1 MKNKFKGNYVYLLLV
16 VVLAL
21 FVFYGAGRDMST
33 TTTKLGLFDVM
44 QKIEKGEIKSI
55 EQVVSSADDGEF
67 TVTDNQGNTSVIYAS
82 QQAFSDYLYS
92 LSPEVRASFT
102 LTTRQP
108 ETSLLRPILEIILII
123 GMFIFIMLFFVQQMQ
138 GGGGGGGRIMSF
150 GKSRAKMTI
159 DDKGSITL
167 KDVAG
172 LDEEKTEVAEIV
184 DFLKNQARYIQVG
197 AKIPK
202 GVLLVGPPGTGK
214 TLLAKAIAGEAG
226 VPFFSIS
233 GSDFVEMFVGVG
245 ASRVRDL
252 FEQAKKNAPCI
263 VFIDE
268 IDAVGR
274 KRGAGLGGGHDEREQ
289 TLNQLLVEMD
299 GFGINEGVIV
309 LAATNRSDVLDP
321 ALLRPGRFDRKIVV
335 NRPDITGRKE
345 ILKVHS
351 KGKPLNEDI
360 DLDVI
365 AKSTPG
371 FTGADL
377 ANLMNE
383 SALLTARHN
392 KRAIDMDEV
401 QKALIKITMGT
412 EKKSHIITD
421 KERKLTAYHEVGH
434 ALLAE
439 LLDEVEPVHIVS
451 IIPVG
456 QAGGFTMTLSKDD
469 SFYTKNALFQQIVM
483 TLGGRSAEE
492 LILDDITT
500 GASGDIKQAT
510 QIAREMVTTYGMSRL
525 GPIKYGDEASEPFLG
540 RDYNHT
546 RNYGEALATEID
558 TVVGEIINEAHE
570 KALQMLRD
578 NMDILHK
585 ASQILMKKEK
595 ISGPEFRAIIRG
607 EEIDEE
613 HVAEFNLFDSVEEVE
628 KENIAKKAHTEEIQ
642 EVVTET
648 QEEPV
653 QEEIQEEV
661 QSETTEE
668 VVEEEVVKPSVEVPR
683 FSLEKTNVI
692 EEKDDKEK

>member
-1 MKNKFKGNYVYLLLV
+1 MKKKFKGTYIYLLLLV
-16 VVLAL
+16 VLMM
-21 FVFYGAGRDMST
+21 FIFYGTSRDISST
-33 TTTKLGLFDVM
+33 TKTMSYGELLTA
-44 QKIEKGEIKSI
+44 IENGQIKSI
-55 EQVVSSADDGEF
+55 EQIVSDGDLGEF
-67 TVTDNQGNTSVIYAS
+67 IIIDKENNKSTIEVPQN
-82 QQAFSDYLYS
+82 AFSTYILN
-92 LSPEVRASFT
+92 LSPEVRSQFT
-102 LTTRQP
+102 FVTRAVQGNMW
-108 ETSLLRPILEIILII
+108 LPILQIVLIV
-123 GMFIFIMLFFVQQMQ
+123 GMFIFIMVFFVQQMQ

-159 DDKGSITL
+159 DDKGKVTF

-172 LDEEKTEVAEIV
+172 LDEEKEEVAEIV
-184 DFLKNQARYIQVG
+184 DFLKNQNRYVQVG

-202 GVLLVGPPGTGK
+202 GILLVGPPGTGK

-299 GFGINEGVIV
+299 GFGANEGVIV
-309 LAATNRSDVLDP
+309 MAATNRADVLDP
-321 ALLRPGRFDRKIVV
+321 ALLRPGRFDRQVTV
-335 NRPDITGRKE
+335 DRPDITGRKA

-351 KGKPLNEDI
+351 KGKPLSEDI
-360 DLDVI
+360 DIDII
-365 AKSTPG
+365 AKTTSG

-392 KRAIDMDEV
+392 KRAIDMEEV

-421 KERKLTAYHEVGH
+421 AERKLTAYHEVGH
-434 ALLAE
+434 ALTSE
-439 LLDEVEPVHIVS
+439 LLDEMEPVHTIS

-456 QAGGFTMTLSKDD
+456 RAGGYTMQLNGEDN
-469 SFYTKNALFQQIVM
+469 FYTKKKMLQHIIVF
-483 TLGGRSAEE
+483 LGGRAAEE
-492 LILDDITT
+492 LVLDDITT
-500 GASGDIKQAT
+500 GASNDIQRAT
-510 QIAREMVTTYGMSRL
+510 QLARDMVTTYGMSRL
-525 GPIKYGDEASEPFLG
+525 GPIKYGDEHSEPFLG

-558 TVVGEIINEAHE
+558 KVVGEIIEECYEQA
-570 KALQMLRD
+570 KKLLQD
-578 NMDILHK
+578 HMDVLHK

-595 ISGPEFRAIIRG
+595 LTGQEFRKIMKG

-613 HVAEFNLFDSVEEVE
+613 NVADFNIFESIDEVE
-628 KENIAKKAHTEEIQ
+628 KEGKVLDTKENETLSTIENAFENSD
-642 EVVTET
+642 EV
-648 QEEPV
+648 
-653 QEEIQEEV
+653 
-661 QSETTEE
+661 
-668 VVEEEVVKPSVEVPR
+668 
-683 FSLEKTNVI
+683 
-692 EEKDDKEK
+692 

>member
-1 MKNKFKGNYVYLLLV
+1 MKKKFKGTYVYLILV
-16 VVLAL
+16 VILAL
-21 FVFYGAGRDMST
+21 FVFYGTSKDLNQTVTKMSA
-33 TTTKLGLFDVM
+33 FDVM
-44 QKIEKGEIKSI
+44 QKIEKKEIAKI
-55 EQVVSSADDGEF
+55 EQIVSSADDGKF
-67 TVTDNQGNTSVIYAS
+67 IVTDTEGNKTTISVA
-82 QQAFSDYLYS
+82 QDAFSQYLYN
-92 LSPEVRASFT
+92 LSPELRNSFEFT
-102 LTTRQP
+102 SSEPQ
-108 ETSLLRPILEIILII
+108 TSLFFPILQIVLII
-123 GMFIFIMLFFVQQMQ
+123 GMFIFIMVFFVQQMQ

-184 DFLKNQARYIQVG
+184 DFLKNQNRYIQVG

-214 TLLAKAIAGEAG
+214 TLLAKAIAGEAA

-274 KRGAGLGGGHDEREQ
+274 KRGAGMGGGHDEREQ

-299 GFGINEGVIV
+299 GFGANEGVIV
-309 LAATNRSDVLDP
+309 MAATNRADVLDP
-321 ALLRPGRFDRKIVV
+321 ALLRPGRFDRQIVV
-335 NRPDITGRKE
+335 NRPDVTGRKA

-360 DLDVI
+360 DIDVI

-392 KRAIDMDEV
+392 KRAIDMEEV
-401 QKALIKITMGT
+401 QQALIKITMGT

-421 KERKLTAYHEVGH
+421 KERRLTAYHEVGH

-456 QAGGFTMTLSKDD
+456 NAGGFTMMLSKDD
-469 SFYTKNALFQQIVM
+469 NFRTKNSIIQEITMA
-483 TLGGRSAEE
+483 LGGRAAEE
-492 LILDDITT
+492 LILEDITT
-500 GASGDIKQAT
+500 GASGDIQGAT
-510 QIAREMVTTYGMSRL
+510 QAARDMVTTYGMSRL
-525 GPIKYGDEASEPFLG
+525 GPIKYGNESSEPFLG
-540 RDYNHT
+540 RDYNHS

-558 TVVGEIINEAHE
+558 KVVGEIIEDAH
-570 KALQMLRD
+570 KTALRLLEE
-578 NMDILHK
+578 NIDILHR
-585 ASQILMKKEK
+585 AAQILMKKEK
-595 ISGPEFRAIIRG
+595 LSGPEFRAIMRG

-613 HVAEFNLFDSVEEVE
+613 KIAEFNLFDSVMENEKKEEAHVTNMALRKEKAFSVKTTEDHQVILE
-628 KENIAKKAHTEEIQ
+628 KEGT
-642 EVVTET
+642 
-648 QEEPV
+648 
-653 QEEIQEEV
+653 
-661 QSETTEE
+661 S
-668 VVEEEVVKPSVEVPR
+668 EEEVSQ
-683 FSLEKTNVI
+683 
-692 EEKDDKEK
+692 DKSSHTENE

>member
-1 MKNKFKGNYVYLLLV
+1 MIVKKKFKGTYVYLILV

-21 FVFYGAGRDMST
+21 YVFYGTGKDLNQSV
-33 TTTKLGLFDVM
+33 TKLSIFEVM
-44 QKIEKGEIKSI
+44 DKIENKQIKSI
-55 EQVVSSADDGEF
+55 EQVVSSADDGRFIVIDNEGNKTTLNVAQDAF
-67 TVTDNQGNTSVIYAS
+67 TQ
-82 QQAFSDYLYS
+82 YL
-92 LSPEVRASFT
+92 LGLPQDVRASFT
-102 LTTRQP
+102 YTGSQ
-108 ETSLLRPILEIILII
+108 EQTSMFFPILQIILII
-123 GMFIFIMLFFVQQMQ
+123 GMFIFIMIFFVQQMQ

-159 DDKGSITL
+159 DDKGAITL

-184 DFLKNQARYIQVG
+184 DFLKNQNRYVQVG

-335 NRPDITGRKE
+335 NRPDITGRKA

-360 DLDVI
+360 DIDVI

-383 SALLTARHN
+383 AALLTARHN
-392 KRAIDMDEV
+392 KRAIDMNEV

-412 EKKSHIITD
+412 EKKSHVITD

-439 LLDEVEPVHIVS
+439 LLDKVEPVHIVS

-469 SFYTKNALFQQIVM
+469 SFRTKGELLQNIIM
-483 TLGGRSAEE
+483 TLGGRAAEQ
-492 LILDDITT
+492 LVLDDITT

-525 GPIKYGDEASEPFLG
+525 GPIKYGDEESEPFLG
-540 RDYNHT
+540 RDYNHS

-558 TVVGEIINEAHE
+558 KVVAEIIEDAYQ
-570 KALQMLRD
+570 KALQMLQE
-578 NMDILHK
+578 NMDLLHR
-585 ASQILMKKEK
+585 ASQMLMKKEK
-595 ISGPEFRAIIRG
+595 LSGPEFRAILRG

-613 HVAEFNLFDSVEEVE
+613 KVADFNLFDSVLEGEKKEERE
-628 KENIAKKAHTEEIQ
+628 AKKHTFIQ
-642 EVVTET
+642 LEKS
-648 QEEPV
+648 QEE
-653 QEEIQEEV
+653 
-661 QSETTEE
+661 TE
-668 VVEEEVVKPSVEVPR
+668 SVEDRNEDRP
-683 FSLEKTNVI
+683 I
-692 EEKDDKEK
+692 E

>member
-1 MKNKFKGNYVYLLLV
+1 MKKKFKGTYVYLILV
-16 VVLAL
+16 VILAL
-21 FVFYGAGRDMST
+21 FVFYGTGKDLNQTVTKMSA
-33 TTTKLGLFDVM
+33 FDVM
-44 QKIEKGEIKSI
+44 QKIENKEIAKI
-55 EQVVSSADDGEF
+55 EQVVSSADDGRF
-67 TVTDNQGNTSVIYAS
+67 IVTDTDGNKTTISVA
-82 QQAFSDYLYS
+82 QDAFSEYLYN
-92 LSPEVRASFT
+92 LSPELRNSFEFT
-102 LTTRQP
+102 SSEPQ
-108 ETSLLRPILEIILII
+108 TSLFFPILQIVLII
-123 GMFIFIMLFFVQQMQ
+123 GMFIFIMVFFVQQMQ

-184 DFLKNQARYIQVG
+184 DFLKNQNRYIQVG

-274 KRGAGLGGGHDEREQ
+274 KRGAGMGGGHDEREQ

-299 GFGINEGVIV
+299 GFGANEGVIV
-309 LAATNRSDVLDP
+309 MAATNRADVLDP
-321 ALLRPGRFDRKIVV
+321 ALLRPGRFDRQIVV
-335 NRPDITGRKE
+335 NRPDVTGRKA

-360 DLDVI
+360 DIDVI

-392 KRAIDMDEV
+392 KRAIDMEEV
-401 QKALIKITMGT
+401 QQALIKITMGT

-421 KERKLTAYHEVGH
+421 KERRLTAYHEVGH

-456 QAGGFTMTLSKDD
+456 NAGGFTMMLSKDD
-469 SFYTKNALFQQIVM
+469 NFRTKNSIIQEITMA
-483 TLGGRSAEE
+483 LGGRAAEE
-492 LILDDITT
+492 LILEDITT
-500 GASGDIKQAT
+500 GASGDIQGAT
-510 QIAREMVTTYGMSRL
+510 QAARDMVTTYGMSRL
-525 GPIKYGDEASEPFLG
+525 GPIKYGNESSEPFLG
-540 RDYNHT
+540 RDYNHS

-558 TVVGEIINEAHE
+558 KVVGEIIEDAH
-570 KALQMLRD
+570 KNALRLLEE
-578 NMDILHK
+578 NIDILHR
-585 ASQILMKKEK
+585 AAQILMKKEK
-595 ISGPEFRAIIRG
+595 LSGPEFRAIMRG

-613 HVAEFNLFDSVEEVE
+613 KVANFNLFDSVMETEKKEEAHEKANAFTVKTTEDHKVILE
-628 KENIAKKAHTEEIQ
+628 KESTKEEN
-642 EVVTET
+642 
-648 QEEPV
+648 
-653 QEEIQEEV
+653 
-661 QSETTEE
+661 
-668 VVEEEVVKPSVEVPR
+668 
-683 FSLEKTNVI
+683 F
-692 EEKDDKEK
+692 

>member
-1 MKNKFKGNYVYLLLV
+1 MKKKFKGTYVYLLLV
-16 VVLAL
+16 VVLAV
-21 FVFYGAGRDMST
+21 FVFYGTGKDISQN
-33 TTTKLGLFDVM
+33 TTKLSLFDVM
-44 QKIEKGEIKSI
+44 TKIENQQIASI
-55 EQVVSSADDGEF
+55 EQIVSSADDGKF
-67 TVTDNQGNTSVIYAS
+67 IVTDKEGNKTTISAS
-82 QQAFSDYLYS
+82 QDAFSEYLYN
-92 LSPEVRASFT
+92 LSPELRNSFT
-102 LTTRQP
+102 FKSTEPQ
-108 ETSLLRPILEIILII
+108 TSLFFPILQIILII
-123 GMFIFIMLFFVQQMQ
+123 GMFIFIMIFFVQQMQ

-159 DDKGSITL
+159 DDKGAITL

-184 DFLKNQARYIQVG
+184 DFLKNQNRYVQVG

-335 NRPDITGRKE
+335 NRPDITGRKA

-360 DLDVI
+360 DIDVI

-383 SALLTARHN
+383 AALLTARHN
-392 KRAIDMDEV
+392 KRAIDMNEV

-412 EKKSHIITD
+412 EKKSHVITD

-439 LLDEVEPVHIVS
+439 LLDKVEPVHIVS

-469 SFYTKNALFQQIVM
+469 NYRTKGELIQNIIM
-483 TLGGRSAEE
+483 TLGGRAAEE

-510 QIAREMVTTYGMSRL
+510 QIARGMVTDYGMSRL
-525 GPIKYGDEASEPFLG
+525 GPIKYGDEQSEPFLG
-540 RDYNHT
+540 RDYNHS

-558 TVVGEIINEAHE
+558 RVVAEIIDDAY
-570 KALQMLRD
+570 KQAIQMLQD
-578 NMDILHK
+578 NIDLLHK

-595 ISGPEFRAIIRG
+595 LSGPEFRAIIRG

-613 HVAEFNLFDSVEEVE
+613 NVAEFNLFDSVLETEKKEEAKANTVNLE
-628 KENIAKKAHTEEIQ
+628 KETDDYHSI
-642 EVVTET
+642 
-648 QEEPV
+648 
-653 QEEIQEEV
+653 
-661 QSETTEE
+661 
-668 VVEEEVVKPSVEVPR
+668 
-683 FSLEKTNVI
+683 SLEK
-692 EEKDDKEK
+692 EETQMESDAQTEK

>member
-1 MKNKFKGNYVYLLLV
+1 MKKKFKGTYVYLLLLA
-16 VVLAL
+16 VLIL
-21 FVFYGAGRDMST
+21 FVFYGTSRDISST
-33 TTTKLGLFDVM
+33 TNQMNFGEFLTA
-44 QKIEKGEIKSI
+44 IENGEVKSI
-55 EQVVSSADDGEF
+55 EQVVSDGDLGEF
-67 TVTDNQGNTSVIYAS
+67 IVIDKDNNKSTLEVAQN
-82 QQAFSDYLYS
+82 AFSTYIYN
-92 LSPEVRASFT
+92 LSPEVRSQFT
-102 LTTRQP
+102 LVTRAVQANMW
-108 ETSLLRPILEIILII
+108 LPILQIILII
-123 GMFIFIMLFFVQQMQ
+123 GMFIFVMVFFVQQMQ

-159 DDKGSITL
+159 DDKGTVTF

-172 LDEEKTEVAEIV
+172 LDEEKEEVAEIV
-184 DFLKNQARYIQVG
+184 DFLKNQSRYVQVG

-214 TLLAKAIAGEAG
+214 TLLAKAIAGEAA

-252 FEQAKKNAPCI
+252 FEQAKKNSPCI

-299 GFGINEGVIV
+299 GFGANEGVIV
-309 LAATNRSDVLDP
+309 LAATNRADVLDP
-321 ALLRPGRFDRKIVV
+321 ALLRPGRFDRQVTV
-335 NRPDITGRKE
+335 DRPDITGRKA

-351 KGKPLNEDI
+351 KGKPLSEDI
-360 DLDVI
+360 DIDTI
-365 AKSTPG
+365 AKTTSG

-392 KRAIDMDEV
+392 KRAIDMEEV

-421 KERKLTAYHEVGH
+421 AERKLTAYHEVGH
-434 ALLAE
+434 ALTSE
-439 LLDEVEPVHIVS
+439 LLDEMEPVHNIS

-456 QAGGFTMTLSKDD
+456 RAGGYTMQLHGEDN
-469 SFYTKNALFQQIVM
+469 FYTKKKMLQHIIVF
-483 TLGGRSAEE
+483 LGGRAAEE
-492 LILDDITT
+492 LVLDDITT
-500 GASGDIKQAT
+500 GASNDIQRAT
-510 QIAREMVTTYGMSRL
+510 QLARDMVTTYGMSRL
-525 GPIKYGDEASEPFLG
+525 GPIKYGDEHSEPFLG

-558 TVVGEIINEAHE
+558 KVVTEIIEDCYDQA
-570 KALQMLRD
+570 KKLLQD
-578 NMDILHK
+578 NIDILHK
-585 ASQILMKKEK
+585 ASKILMKKEK
-595 ISGPEFRAIIRG
+595 LTGQEFRKIIKG

-613 HVAEFNLFDSVEEVE
+613 HVAQFNIFDSVNEVE
-628 KENIAKKAHTEEIQ
+628 KEGKVTAHEAEE
-642 EVVTET
+642 
-648 QEEPV
+648 
-653 QEEIQEEV
+653 
-661 QSETTEE
+661 
-668 VVEEEVVKPSVEVPR
+668 KPSTLAHNTVESNEDEV
-683 FSLEKTNVI
+683 
-692 EEKDDKEK
+692 

>member
-1 MKNKFKGNYVYLLLV
+1 MKKKFKGTYVYLILV
-16 VVLAL
+16 VILAL
-21 FVFYGAGRDMST
+21 FVFYGTGKDLNQTVTKMSA
-33 TTTKLGLFDVM
+33 FDVM
-44 QKIEKGEIKSI
+44 QKIENKEIAKI
-55 EQVVSSADDGEF
+55 EQIVSSADDGKF
-67 TVTDNQGNTSVIYAS
+67 IVTDKEGNKTTISVA
-82 QQAFSDYLYS
+82 QEAFSEYLYN
-92 LSPEVRASFT
+92 LSPELRNSFEFT
-102 LTTRQP
+102 STEPQ
-108 ETSLLRPILEIILII
+108 TSLFFPILQIILII
-123 GMFIFIMLFFVQQMQ
+123 GMFIFIMVFFVQQMQ

-159 DDKGSITL
+159 DDKGSVTL

-184 DFLKNQARYIQVG
+184 DFLKNQNRYIQVG

-214 TLLAKAIAGEAG
+214 TLLAKAVAGEAG

-299 GFGINEGVIV
+299 GFGANEGVIV
-309 LAATNRSDVLDP
+309 MAATNRADVLDP
-321 ALLRPGRFDRKIVV
+321 ALLRPGRFDRQIVV
-335 NRPDITGRKE
+335 NRPDITGRKA

-360 DLDVI
+360 DIDVI

-392 KRAIDMDEV
+392 KRAIDMEEV
-401 QKALIKITMGT
+401 QQALIKITMGT

-421 KERKLTAYHEVGH
+421 KERRLTAYHEVGH

-456 QAGGFTMTLSKDD
+456 NAGGFTMMLSKDD
-469 SFYTKNALFQQIVM
+469 NFRTKNSIIQEITMA
-483 TLGGRSAEE
+483 LGGRAAEE
-492 LILDDITT
+492 LILEDITT
-500 GASGDIKQAT
+500 GASGDIQGAT
-510 QIAREMVTTYGMSRL
+510 QAARDMVTTYGMSRL
-525 GPIKYGDEASEPFLG
+525 GPIKYGNESSEPFLG
-540 RDYNHT
+540 RDYNHS
-546 RNYGEALATEID
+546 RNYSEALATEID
-558 TVVGEIINEAHE
+558 KVVGEIIDDAH
-570 KALQMLRD
+570 KTALRLLEE
-578 NMDILHK
+578 NIDILHR
-585 ASQILMKKEK
+585 AAQILMKKEK
-595 ISGPEFRAIIRG
+595 LSGPEFRAIMRG
-607 EEIDEE
+607 EQIDEE
-613 HVAEFNLFDSVEEVE
+613 TVADFNLFDSVMETEKKDKAHEKSITLE
-628 KENIAKKAHTEEIQ
+628 KENDATIKMTEDQVSHDEI
-642 EVVTET
+642 
-648 QEEPV
+648 
-653 QEEIQEEV
+653 
-661 QSETTEE
+661 
-668 VVEEEVVKPSVEVPR
+668 
-683 FSLEKTNVI
+683 
-692 EEKDDKEK
+692 

>member
-1 MKNKFKGNYVYLLLV
+1 MKKKFKGTYVYLILV

-21 FVFYGAGRDMST
+21 YVFYGTGKDLNQSV
-33 TTTKLGLFDVM
+33 TKLSIFEVM
-44 QKIEKGEIKSI
+44 DKIENKQIKSI
-55 EQVVSSADDGEF
+55 EQVVSSADDGRFIVIDNEGNKTTLNVAQDAF
-67 TVTDNQGNTSVIYAS
+67 TQ
-82 QQAFSDYLYS
+82 YL
-92 LSPEVRASFT
+92 LGLPQDVRASFT
-102 LTTRQP
+102 YTGSQ
-108 ETSLLRPILEIILII
+108 EQTSMFFPILQIILII
-123 GMFIFIMLFFVQQMQ
+123 GMFIFIMIFFVQQMQ

-159 DDKGSITL
+159 DDKGAITL

-184 DFLKNQARYIQVG
+184 DFLKNQNRYVQVG

-335 NRPDITGRKE
+335 NRPDITGRKA

-360 DLDVI
+360 DIDVI

-383 SALLTARHN
+383 AALLTARHN
-392 KRAIDMDEV
+392 KRAIDMNEV

-412 EKKSHIITD
+412 EKKSHVITD

-439 LLDEVEPVHIVS
+439 LLDKVEPVHIVS

-469 SFYTKNALFQQIVM
+469 SFRTKGELLQNIIM
-483 TLGGRSAEE
+483 TLGGRAAEQ
-492 LILDDITT
+492 LVLDDITT

-525 GPIKYGDEASEPFLG
+525 GPIKYGDEESEPFLG
-540 RDYNHT
+540 RDYNHS

-558 TVVGEIINEAHE
+558 KVVAEIIEDAYQ
-570 KALQMLRD
+570 KALQMLQE
-578 NMDILHK
+578 NMDLLHR
-585 ASQILMKKEK
+585 ASQMLMKKEK
-595 ISGPEFRAIIRG
+595 LSGPEFRAILRG

-613 HVAEFNLFDSVEEVE
+613 KVADFNLFDSVLEGEKKEERE
-628 KENIAKKAHTEEIQ
+628 AKKHTFIQ
-642 EVVTET
+642 LEKS
-648 QEEPV
+648 QEE
-653 QEEIQEEV
+653 
-661 QSETTEE
+661 TE
-668 VVEEEVVKPSVEVPR
+668 SVEDRNEDRP
-683 FSLEKTNVI
+683 I
-692 EEKDDKEK
+692 E

>member
-1 MKNKFKGNYVYLLLV
+1 MKKKFKGTYVYLLLV

-21 FVFYGAGRDMST
+21 FVFYGTGRYFSQSTPKMSF
-33 TTTKLGLFDVM
+33 FDVM
-44 QKIEKGEIKSI
+44 QKIENIEITKI
-55 EQVVSSADDGEF
+55 EQVVSGSDSSEL
-67 TVTDNQGNTSVIYAS
+67 TVTDKDGNRTTISVA
-82 QQAFSDYLYS
+82 QNAFSQYLYN
-92 LSPEVRASFT
+92 LSPELRNSFEYT
-102 LTTRQP
+102 SREPQ
-108 ETSLLRPILEIILII
+108 TSLFLPILQIILII

-138 GGGGGGGRIMSF
+138 GGGGGGSRIMSF

-159 DDKGSITL
+159 DDKGAITL

-184 DFLKNQARYIQVG
+184 DFLKNQNRYIQVG

-335 NRPDITGRKE
+335 NRPDITGRKA

-360 DLDVI
+360 DIDVI

-401 QKALIKITMGT
+401 QQALIKITMGT

-421 KERKLTAYHEVGH
+421 KERRLTAYHEVGH

-456 QAGGFTMTLSKDD
+456 NAGGFTMMLSKDD
-469 SFYTKNALFQQIVM
+469 SFRTKNSIIQQITM
-483 TLGGRSAEE
+483 TLGGRVAEE

-500 GASGDIKQAT
+500 GASGDIQSAT
-510 QIAREMVTTYGMSRL
+510 QAARDMVTTYGMSRL
-525 GPIKYGDEASEPFLG
+525 GPIKYGNEDSEPFLG

-558 TVVGEIINEAHE
+558 KVVGEIIEDAHKRATQLLKE
-570 KALQMLRD
+570 
-578 NMDILHK
+578 NIDILHR
-585 ASQILMKKEK
+585 AAQILMKKEK
-595 ISGPEFRAIIRG
+595 LSGPEFRAIIRG

-613 HVAEFNLFDSVEEVE
+613 KASEFNLFESVMETE
-628 KENIAKKAHTEEIQ
+628 KKEASHNILSKE
-642 EVVTET
+642 ET
-648 QEEPV
+648 QEV
-653 QEEIQEEV
+653 
-661 QSETTEE
+661 
-668 VVEEEVVKPSVEVPR
+668 
-683 FSLEKTNVI
+683 
-692 EEKDDKEK
+692 

>member
-1 MKNKFKGNYVYLLLV
+1 MKKRFKGAHIYLILV
-16 VVLAL
+16 VVFAL
-21 FVFYGAGRDMST
+21 FVFYGTGKDLTTSVPKMS
-33 TTTKLGLFDVM
+33 LFDVM
-44 QKIEKGEIKSI
+44 NKIENKEILTI
-55 EQVVSSADDGEF
+55 EQVVSSADDGKF
-67 TVTDNQGNTSVIYAS
+67 IVTDKDGNKTTISVS
-82 QQAFSDYLYS
+82 QQAFSNYIYN
-92 LSPEVRASFT
+92 LSPE
-102 LTTRQP
+102 LRQSIAFISTEP
-108 ETSLLRPILEIILII
+108 QTSLFFPILQVVLII
-123 GMFIFIMLFFVQQMQ
+123 GMFIFIMVFFVQQMQ
-138 GGGGGGGRIMSF
+138 GGGGGNGRIMSF

-159 DDKGSITL
+159 DDKGAITL

-172 LDEEKTEVAEIV
+172 LDEEKTEVAEVV
-184 DFLKNQARYIQVG
+184 DFLKNQNRYIQVG

-202 GVLLVGPPGTGK
+202 GILLVGPPGTGK

-335 NRPDITGRKE
+335 NRPDITGRKA

-360 DLDVI
+360 DIDVI

-383 SALLTARHN
+383 AALLTARHN
-392 KRAIDMDEV
+392 KRAIDMNEV

-412 EKKSHIITD
+412 EKQSHIITN

-439 LLDEVEPVHIVS
+439 LLDKVEPVHIVS

-469 SFYTKNALFQQIVM
+469 SFRTKGELVQNIIM
-483 TLGGRSAEE
+483 TLGGRAAEE
-492 LILDDITT
+492 LVLDDITT
-500 GASGDIKQAT
+500 GASGDIQQAT

-525 GPIKYGDEASEPFLG
+525 GPIKYGDEDAEPFLG
-540 RDYNHT
+540 RDYNHS

-558 TVVGEIINEAHE
+558 KVVAEIIDAAYKDAIAILKEH
-570 KALQMLRD
+570 
-578 NMDILHK
+578 MDLLHR
-585 ASQILMKKEK
+585 ASNILMKKEK
-595 ISGPEFRAIIRG
+595 LSGPEFRAIIRG

-613 HVAEFNLFDSVEEVE
+613 NIAEFNLFDSVL
-628 KENIAKKAHTEEIQ
+628 
-642 EVVTET
+642 ET
-648 QEEPV
+648 Q
-653 QEEIQEEV
+653 
-661 QSETTEE
+661 
-668 VVEEEVVKPSVEVPR
+668 
-683 FSLEKTNVI
+683 
-692 EEKDDKEK
+692 KED

>member
-1 MKNKFKGNYVYLLLV
+1 MKKKFKGTYIYLLLLL
-16 VVLAL
+16 VLMM
-21 FVFYGAGRDMST
+21 FIFYSTSRDINST
-33 TTTKLGLFDVM
+33 TKTMSYSEMLTA
-44 QKIEKGEIKSI
+44 IENGQIKSI
-55 EQVVSSADDGEF
+55 EQVVSDGDLGEF
-67 TVTDNQGNTSVIYAS
+67 IVVDKENNKSTVEAPQN
-82 QQAFSDYLYS
+82 AFSTYYLS
-92 LSPEVRASFT
+92 LSPEVRTQFT
-102 LTTRQP
+102 FVTRAVQANMW
-108 ETSLLRPILEIILII
+108 LPILQIVLIV
-123 GMFIFIMLFFVQQMQ
+123 GMFIFIMVFFVQQMQ

-159 DDKGSITL
+159 DDKGNVTF

-172 LDEEKTEVAEIV
+172 LDEEKEEVAEIV
-184 DFLKNQARYIQVG
+184 DFLKNQNRYVQVG

-202 GVLLVGPPGTGK
+202 GILLVGPPGTGK

-299 GFGINEGVIV
+299 GFGANGGVIV
-309 LAATNRSDVLDP
+309 MAATNRADVLDP
-321 ALLRPGRFDRKIVV
+321 ALLRPGRFDRQVTV
-335 NRPDITGRKE
+335 DRPDITGRKA

-351 KGKPLNEDI
+351 KGKPLSEDI
-360 DLDVI
+360 DIDVI
-365 AKSTPG
+365 AKTTSG

-392 KRAIDMDEV
+392 KRAIDMEEV

-421 KERKLTAYHEVGH
+421 AERKLTAYHEVGH
-434 ALLAE
+434 ALTSE
-439 LLDEVEPVHIVS
+439 LLDEMEPVHTIS

-456 QAGGFTMTLSKDD
+456 RAGGYTMQLNGEDN
-469 SFYTKNALFQQIVM
+469 FYTKKKMLQHIIVF
-483 TLGGRSAEE
+483 LGGRAAEE
-492 LILDDITT
+492 LVLDDITT
-500 GASGDIKQAT
+500 GASNDIQRAT
-510 QIAREMVTTYGMSRL
+510 QLARDMVTTYGMSRL
-525 GPIKYGDEASEPFLG
+525 GPIKYGDEHSEPFLG

-558 TVVGEIINEAHE
+558 TVVSEIIEECYEQA
-570 KALQMLRD
+570 KKLLQD
-578 NMDILHK
+578 HMDVLHK

-595 ISGPEFRAIIRG
+595 LTGQEFRKIMKG

-613 HVAEFNLFDSVEEVE
+613 NIAEFNIFESIEEVE
-628 KENIAKKAHTEEIQ
+628 KEGKVLESKVSIILLK
-642 EVVTET
+642 T
-648 QEEPV
+648 QMKY
-653 QEEIQEEV
+653 
-661 QSETTEE
+661 S
-668 VVEEEVVKPSVEVPR
+668 
-683 FSLEKTNVI
+683 
-692 EEKDDKEK
+692 

>member
-1 MKNKFKGNYVYLLLV
+1 MKKKFKGTYVYLLLV
-16 VVLAL
+16 VVLAV
-21 FVFYGAGRDMST
+21 FVFYGTGKDISQN
-33 TTTKLGLFDVM
+33 TTKLSLFDVM
-44 QKIEKGEIKSI
+44 TKIENQQIASI
-55 EQVVSSADDGEF
+55 EQIVSSADDGKF
-67 TVTDNQGNTSVIYAS
+67 IVTDKEGNKTTISAS
-82 QQAFSDYLYS
+82 QDAFSEYLYN
-92 LSPEVRASFT
+92 LSPELRNSFT
-102 LTTRQP
+102 FKSTEPQ
-108 ETSLLRPILEIILII
+108 TSLFFPILQIILII
-123 GMFIFIMLFFVQQMQ
+123 GMFIFIMIFFVQQMQ

-159 DDKGSITL
+159 DDKGAITL

-184 DFLKNQARYIQVG
+184 DFLKNQNRYVQVG

-335 NRPDITGRKE
+335 NRPDITGRKA

-360 DLDVI
+360 DIDVI

-383 SALLTARHN
+383 AALLTARHN
-392 KRAIDMDEV
+392 KRAIDMNEV

-412 EKKSHIITD
+412 EKKSHVITD

-439 LLDEVEPVHIVS
+439 LLDKVEPVHIVS

-469 SFYTKNALFQQIVM
+469 NYRTKGELIQNIIM
-483 TLGGRSAEE
+483 TLGGRAAEE

-510 QIAREMVTTYGMSRL
+510 QIARGMVTDYGMSRL
-525 GPIKYGDEASEPFLG
+525 GPIKYGDEQSEPFLG
-540 RDYNHT
+540 RDYNHS

-558 TVVGEIINEAHE
+558 RVVAEIIDDAY
-570 KALQMLRD
+570 KQAIQMLQD
-578 NMDILHK
+578 NIDLLHK

-595 ISGPEFRAIIRG
+595 LSGPEFRAIIRG

-613 HVAEFNLFDSVEEVE
+613 NVAEFNLFDSVLETEKKEEAKANTVNLE
-628 KENIAKKAHTEEIQ
+628 KETDDYHSI
-642 EVVTET
+642 
-648 QEEPV
+648 
-653 QEEIQEEV
+653 
-661 QSETTEE
+661 
-668 VVEEEVVKPSVEVPR
+668 
-683 FSLEKTNVI
+683 SLEK
-692 EEKDDKEK
+692 EETQMESDTQTEN

>member
-1 MKNKFKGNYVYLLLV
+1 MKKKFKGTYVYLLLV

-21 FVFYGAGRDMST
+21 FVFYGTGRDLSQATPKMSV
-33 TTTKLGLFDVM
+33 FDVM
-44 QKIEKGEIKSI
+44 QKIENKEITKI
-55 EQVVSSADDGEF
+55 EQVVSGSDSSEL
-67 TVTDNQGNTSVIYAS
+67 TVTDKDGNRTTISVA
-82 QQAFSDYLYS
+82 QNAFSQYLYN
-92 LSPEVRASFT
+92 LSPELRNSFEYT
-102 LTTRQP
+102 SREPQ
-108 ETSLLRPILEIILII
+108 TSLFLPILQIILII

-138 GGGGGGGRIMSF
+138 GGGGGGSRIMSF

-159 DDKGSITL
+159 DDKGAITL

-184 DFLKNQARYIQVG
+184 DFLKNQNRYIQVG

-335 NRPDITGRKE
+335 NRPDITGRKA

-360 DLDVI
+360 DIDVI

-401 QKALIKITMGT
+401 QQALIKITMGT

-421 KERKLTAYHEVGH
+421 KERRLTAYHEVGH

-456 QAGGFTMTLSKDD
+456 NAGGFTMMLSKDD
-469 SFYTKNALFQQIVM
+469 SFRTKNSIIQQITM
-483 TLGGRSAEE
+483 TLGGRVAEE

-500 GASGDIKQAT
+500 GASGDIQSAT
-510 QIAREMVTTYGMSRL
+510 QAARDMVTTYGMSRL
-525 GPIKYGDEASEPFLG
+525 GPIKYGNEDSEPFLG

-558 TVVGEIINEAHE
+558 KVVGEIIEDAHKRATQLLKE
-570 KALQMLRD
+570 
-578 NMDILHK
+578 NIDILHR
-585 ASQILMKKEK
+585 AAQILMKKEK
-595 ISGPEFRAIIRG
+595 LSGPEFRAIIRG

-613 HVAEFNLFDSVEEVE
+613 KASEFNLFESVMETE
-628 KENIAKKAHTEEIQ
+628 KKEASHNILSKE
-642 EVVTET
+642 ET
-648 QEEPV
+648 QEV
-653 QEEIQEEV
+653 
-661 QSETTEE
+661 
-668 VVEEEVVKPSVEVPR
+668 
-683 FSLEKTNVI
+683 
-692 EEKDDKEK
+692 

>member
-1 MKNKFKGNYVYLLLV
+1 MV
-16 VVLAL
+16 
-21 FVFYGAGRDMST
+21 
-33 TTTKLGLFDVM
+33 
-44 QKIEKGEIKSI
+44 
-55 EQVVSSADDGEF
+55 
-67 TVTDNQGNTSVIYAS
+67 
-82 QQAFSDYLYS
+82 
-92 LSPEVRASFT
+92 
-102 LTTRQP
+102 
-108 ETSLLRPILEIILII
+108 
-123 GMFIFIMLFFVQQMQ
+123 FFVQQMQ

-184 DFLKNQARYIQVG
+184 DFLKNQNRYIQVG

-214 TLLAKAIAGEAG
+214 TLLAKAIAGEAA

-274 KRGAGLGGGHDEREQ
+274 KRGAGMGGGHDEREQ

-299 GFGINEGVIV
+299 GFGANEGVIV
-309 LAATNRSDVLDP
+309 MAATNRADVLDP
-321 ALLRPGRFDRKIVV
+321 ALLRPGRFDRQIVV
-335 NRPDITGRKE
+335 NRPDVTGRKA

-360 DLDVI
+360 DIDVI

-392 KRAIDMDEV
+392 KRAIDMEEV
-401 QKALIKITMGT
+401 QQALIKITMGT

-421 KERKLTAYHEVGH
+421 KERRLTAYHEVGH

-456 QAGGFTMTLSKDD
+456 NAGGFTMMLSKDD
-469 SFYTKNALFQQIVM
+469 NFRTKNSIIQEITMA
-483 TLGGRSAEE
+483 LGGRAAEE
-492 LILDDITT
+492 LILEDITT
-500 GASGDIKQAT
+500 GASGDIQGAT
-510 QIAREMVTTYGMSRL
+510 QAARDMVTTYGMSRL
-525 GPIKYGDEASEPFLG
+525 GPIKYGNESSEPFLG
-540 RDYNHT
+540 RDYNHS

-558 TVVGEIINEAHE
+558 KVVGEIIEDAH
-570 KALQMLRD
+570 KTALRLLEE
-578 NMDILHK
+578 NIDILHR
-585 ASQILMKKEK
+585 AAQILMKKEK
-595 ISGPEFRAIIRG
+595 LSGPEFRAIMRG

-613 HVAEFNLFDSVEEVE
+613 KIAEFNLFDSVMENEKKEEAHVTNMTLRKEKAFSVKTTEDHQVILE
-628 KENIAKKAHTEEIQ
+628 KEGT
-642 EVVTET
+642 
-648 QEEPV
+648 
-653 QEEIQEEV
+653 
-661 QSETTEE
+661 S
-668 VVEEEVVKPSVEVPR
+668 EEEVSQ
-683 FSLEKTNVI
+683 
-692 EEKDDKEK
+692 DKSSHTENE

>member
-1 MKNKFKGNYVYLLLV
+1 MKKKFKGTYVYLLLV

-21 FVFYGAGRDMST
+21 FVFYGTGRDLSQTTPRMSV
-33 TTTKLGLFDVM
+33 FDVM
-44 QKIEKGEIKSI
+44 QKIENKEITKI
-55 EQVVSSADDGEF
+55 EQVVSGSDSSEL
-67 TVTDNQGNTSVIYAS
+67 TVTDKDGNRTTISVA
-82 QQAFSDYLYS
+82 QNAFSQYLYN
-92 LSPEVRASFT
+92 LSPELRNSFEYT
-102 LTTRQP
+102 SREPQ
-108 ETSLLRPILEIILII
+108 TSLFLPILQIILII

-138 GGGGGGGRIMSF
+138 GGGGGGSRIMSF

-159 DDKGSITL
+159 DDKGAITL

-184 DFLKNQARYIQVG
+184 DFLKNQNRYIQVG

-335 NRPDITGRKE
+335 NRPDITGRKA

-360 DLDVI
+360 DIDVI

-401 QKALIKITMGT
+401 QQALIKITMGT

-421 KERKLTAYHEVGH
+421 KERRLTAYHEVGH

-456 QAGGFTMTLSKDD
+456 NAGGFTMMLSKDD
-469 SFYTKNALFQQIVM
+469 NFRTKNSIIQQITM
-483 TLGGRSAEE
+483 TLGGRVAEE

-500 GASGDIKQAT
+500 GASGDIQSAT
-510 QIAREMVTTYGMSRL
+510 QAARDMVTTYGMSRL
-525 GPIKYGDEASEPFLG
+525 GPIKYGNEDSEPFLG

-558 TVVGEIINEAHE
+558 KVVGEIIEDAHKRATQLLKE
-570 KALQMLRD
+570 
-578 NMDILHK
+578 NIDILHR
-585 ASQILMKKEK
+585 AAEILMKKEK
-595 ISGPEFRAIIRG
+595 LSGPEFRAIIRG

-613 HVAEFNLFDSVEEVE
+613 KVSEFNLFESVMETE
-628 KENIAKKAHTEEIQ
+628 KKEASHNILSKEEIQ
-642 EVVTET
+642 EV
-648 QEEPV
+648 
-653 QEEIQEEV
+653 
-661 QSETTEE
+661 
-668 VVEEEVVKPSVEVPR
+668 
-683 FSLEKTNVI
+683 
-692 EEKDDKEK
+692 

>member
-1 MKNKFKGNYVYLLLV
+1 MKKKFKGTYVYLILV
-16 VVLAL
+16 VILAL
-21 FVFYGAGRDMST
+21 FVFYGTGKDLNQTVTKMSA
-33 TTTKLGLFDVM
+33 FDVM
-44 QKIEKGEIKSI
+44 QKIENKEIAKI
-55 EQVVSSADDGEF
+55 EQIVSSADDGKF
-67 TVTDNQGNTSVIYAS
+67 IVTDNEGNKTTISVA
-82 QQAFSDYLYS
+82 QEAFSEYLYN
-92 LSPEVRASFT
+92 LSPELRNSFEFT
-102 LTTRQP
+102 SSEPQ
-108 ETSLLRPILEIILII
+108 TSLFFPILQIVLII
-123 GMFIFIMLFFVQQMQ
+123 GMFIFIMVFFVQQMQ

-159 DDKGSITL
+159 DDKGSVTL

-184 DFLKNQARYIQVG
+184 DFLKNQSRYIQVG

-263 VFIDE
+263 IFIDE

-274 KRGAGLGGGHDEREQ
+274 KRGAGMGGGHDEREQ

-299 GFGINEGVIV
+299 GFGANEGVIV
-309 LAATNRSDVLDP
+309 MAATNRADVLDP
-321 ALLRPGRFDRKIVV
+321 ALLRPGRFDRQIVV
-335 NRPDITGRKE
+335 NRPDVTGRKA

-360 DLDVI
+360 DIDVI

-392 KRAIDMDEV
+392 KRAIDMEEV
-401 QKALIKITMGT
+401 QQALIKITMGT

-421 KERKLTAYHEVGH
+421 KERRLTAYHEVGH

-456 QAGGFTMTLSKDD
+456 NAGGFTMMLSKDD
-469 SFYTKNALFQQIVM
+469 NFRTKKSIIQEITMA
-483 TLGGRSAEE
+483 LGGRAAEE
-492 LILDDITT
+492 LILEDITT
-500 GASGDIKQAT
+500 GASGDIQGAT
-510 QIAREMVTTYGMSRL
+510 QAARDMVTTYGMSRL
-525 GPIKYGDEASEPFLG
+525 GPIKYGNESSEPFLG
-540 RDYNHT
+540 RDYNHS

-558 TVVGEIINEAHE
+558 KVVAEIIEDAH
-570 KALQMLRD
+570 KTALRLLEENID
-578 NMDILHK
+578 TLHR
-585 ASQILMKKEK
+585 AAQILMKKEK
-595 ISGPEFRAIIRG
+595 LSGPEFRAIMRG

-613 HVAEFNLFDSVEEVE
+613 NVAEFNLFDSVMETEKKEEAHEKNLKLENENAFTVKNTEEHKVVLE
-628 KENIAKKAHTEEIQ
+628 KEGNKEEI
-642 EVVTET
+642 
-648 QEEPV
+648 
-653 QEEIQEEV
+653 
-661 QSETTEE
+661 
-668 VVEEEVVKPSVEVPR
+668 
-683 FSLEKTNVI
+683 
-692 EEKDDKEK
+692 

>member
-1 MKNKFKGNYVYLLLV
+1 MKKKFKGTYVYLILV
-16 VVLAL
+16 VILAL
-21 FVFYGAGRDMST
+21 FVFYGTGKDLNQTVTKMSA
-33 TTTKLGLFDVM
+33 FDVM
-44 QKIEKGEIKSI
+44 QKIEKKEIAKI
-55 EQVVSSADDGEF
+55 EQIVSSADDGKF
-67 TVTDNQGNTSVIYAS
+67 IVTDTEGNKTTISVA
-82 QQAFSDYLYS
+82 QDAFSQYLYN
-92 LSPEVRASFT
+92 LSPELRNSFVFT
-102 LTTRQP
+102 SSEPQ
-108 ETSLLRPILEIILII
+108 TSLFFPILQIILII
-123 GMFIFIMLFFVQQMQ
+123 GMFIFIMVFFVQQMQ

-184 DFLKNQARYIQVG
+184 DFLKNQNRYIQVG

-214 TLLAKAIAGEAG
+214 TLLAKAIAGEAA

-299 GFGINEGVIV
+299 GFGANEGVIV
-309 LAATNRSDVLDP
+309 MAATNRADVLDP
-321 ALLRPGRFDRKIVV
+321 ALLRPGRFDRQIVV
-335 NRPDITGRKE
+335 NRPDVTGRKA

-360 DLDVI
+360 DIDVI

-392 KRAIDMDEV
+392 KRAIDMEEV
-401 QKALIKITMGT
+401 QQALIKITMGT

-421 KERKLTAYHEVGH
+421 KERRLTAYHEVGH

-456 QAGGFTMTLSKDD
+456 NAGGFTMMLSKDD
-469 SFYTKNALFQQIVM
+469 NFRTKNSIIQEITMA
-483 TLGGRSAEE
+483 LGGRAAEE
-492 LILDDITT
+492 LILEDITT
-500 GASGDIKQAT
+500 GASGDIQGAT
-510 QIAREMVTTYGMSRL
+510 QAARDMVTTYGMSRL
-525 GPIKYGDEASEPFLG
+525 GPIKYGNESSEPFLG
-540 RDYNHT
+540 RDYNHS

-558 TVVGEIINEAHE
+558 KVVGEIIEDAH
-570 KALQMLRD
+570 KTALRLLEE
-578 NMDILHK
+578 NIDILHR
-585 ASQILMKKEK
+585 AAQILMRKEK
-595 ISGPEFRAIIRG
+595 LSGPEFRAIMRG

-613 HVAEFNLFDSVEEVE
+613 KIAEFNLFDSVMENEKKEEAHVTNMALRKEKAFSVKTTDDHQVILE
-628 KENIAKKAHTEEIQ
+628 KEETSEEKTSQDKSSQDNSSHTE
-642 EVVTET
+642 
-648 QEEPV
+648 
-653 QEEIQEEV
+653 
-661 QSETTEE
+661 
-668 VVEEEVVKPSVEVPR
+668 
-683 FSLEKTNVI
+683 
-692 EEKDDKEK
+692 D

>member
-1 MKNKFKGNYVYLLLV
+1 MKVKKKFKGTYVYLILV

-21 FVFYGAGRDMST
+21 FVFYGTGKDVNRNVTNLS
-33 TTTKLGLFDVM
+33 LFDVM
-44 QKIEKGEIKSI
+44 QKIENKEIKSI
-55 EQVVSSADDGEF
+55 KQIVSSSDDGEF
-67 TVTDNQGNTSVIYAS
+67 VVVDKDNNQSTVYAS
-82 QQAFSDYLYS
+82 QEAFSQYLYN
-92 LSPEVRASFT
+92 LSPELRNSFEFSSKEP
-102 LTTRQP
+102 Q
-108 ETSLLRPILEIILII
+108 TSLFFPILQIILII
-123 GMFIFIMLFFVQQMQ
+123 GMFIFIMVFFVQQMQ

-159 DDKGSITL
+159 DEKGAITL

-184 DFLKNQARYIQVG
+184 DFLKNQGRYIQVG

-299 GFGINEGVIV
+299 GFGANEGVIV
-309 LAATNRSDVLDP
+309 LAATNRADVLDP

-335 NRPDITGRKE
+335 NKPDITGRKE
-345 ILKVHS
+345 ILKVHA

-360 DLDVI
+360 DIDVI
-365 AKSTPG
+365 AKSTSG

-392 KRAIDMDEV
+392 KRAIDMNEV
-401 QKALIKITMGT
+401 QQALIKLTMGT

-434 ALLAE
+434 ALLSE
-439 LLDEVEPVHIVS
+439 LFDKLEPVHIVS

-456 QAGGFTMTLSKDD
+456 QAGGFTMSLSSDD
-469 SFYTKNALFQQIVM
+469 NFFTKGQMMQRIAMI
-483 TLGGRSAEE
+483 LGGRAAEE
-492 LILDDITT
+492 LVMDDITA
-500 GASGDIKQAT
+500 GASSDIQHAT
-510 QIAREMVTTYGMSRL
+510 QIAREMVTSWGLSRL
-525 GPIKYGDEASEPFLG
+525 GPIKYGDENPEPFLG
-540 RDYNHT
+540 RDYNHS
-546 RNYGEALATEID
+546 RNYGEALANEID
-558 TVVGEIINEAHE
+558 TVVSEIINEAH
-570 KALQMLRD
+570 QMAITTLKE
-578 NMDILHK
+578 NMDLLHK

-595 ISGPEFRAIIRG
+595 ISGPEFRAILRG

-613 HVAEFNLFDSVEEVE
+613 HIVDFDLFDSIKEAEDKKKVDLDKNTAEAHESAVENEN
-628 KENIAKKAHTEEIQ
+628 KEDA
-642 EVVTET
+642 
-648 QEEPV
+648 PV
-653 QEEIQEEV
+653 
-661 QSETTEE
+661 
-668 VVEEEVVKPSVEVPR
+668 
-683 FSLEKTNVI
+683 SLEKPQEQTDS
-692 EEKDDKEK
+692 KDHE

>member
-1 MKNKFKGNYVYLLLV
+1 MKKKFKGTYIYLLLLA
-16 VVLAL
+16 VLII
-21 FVFYGAGRDMST
+21 FIFYGTSRDLSST
-33 TTTKLGLFDVM
+33 TNPMSYGELLTA
-44 QKIEKGEIKSI
+44 IENGQIKSI
-55 EQVVSSADDGEF
+55 EQVVSDGDLGEF
-67 TVTDNQGNTSVIYAS
+67 IVIDKDNNKSTVEAPQN
-82 QQAFSDYLYS
+82 AFSTYYLS
-92 LSPEVRASFT
+92 LSPEVRSQFT
-102 LTTRQP
+102 FVTRAVQANMW
-108 ETSLLRPILEIILII
+108 LPILQIVLIV
-123 GMFIFIMLFFVQQMQ
+123 GMFIFIMVFFVQQMQ

-159 DDKGSITL
+159 DDKGNVTF

-172 LDEEKTEVAEIV
+172 LDEEKEEVAEIV
-184 DFLKNQARYIQVG
+184 DFLKNQNRYVQVG

-202 GVLLVGPPGTGK
+202 GILLVGPPGTGK

-299 GFGINEGVIV
+299 GFGANEGVIV
-309 LAATNRSDVLDP
+309 MAATNRADVLDP
-321 ALLRPGRFDRKIVV
+321 ALLRPGRFDRQVTV
-335 NRPDITGRKE
+335 DRPDITGRKA

-351 KGKPLNEDI
+351 KGKPLSEDI
-360 DLDVI
+360 DIDVI
-365 AKSTPG
+365 AKTTSG

-392 KRAIDMDEV
+392 KRAIDMEEV

-421 KERKLTAYHEVGH
+421 AERKLTAYHEVGH
-434 ALLAE
+434 ALTSE
-439 LLDEVEPVHIVS
+439 LLDEMEPVHSIS

-456 QAGGFTMTLSKDD
+456 RAGGYTMQLNGEDN
-469 SFYTKNALFQQIVM
+469 FYTKKKMLQHIIVF
-483 TLGGRSAEE
+483 LGGRAAEE
-492 LILDDITT
+492 LVLDDITT
-500 GASGDIKQAT
+500 GASNDIQRAT
-510 QIAREMVTTYGMSRL
+510 QLARDMVTTYGMSRL
-525 GPIKYGDEASEPFLG
+525 GPIKYGDEHSEPFLG

-558 TVVGEIINEAHE
+558 KVVGEIIEDCYEQA
-570 KALQMLRD
+570 KRLLQEH
-578 NMDILHK
+578 MDVLHK
-585 ASQILMKKEK
+585 ASKILMKKEK
-595 ISGPEFRAIIRG
+595 LTGQEFRKIMKG

-613 HVAEFNLFDSVEEVE
+613 NVAEFNIFESIDEVE
-628 KENIAKKAHTEEIQ
+628 KEGK
-642 EVVTET
+642 VTAT
-648 QEEPV
+648 
-653 QEEIQEEV
+653 
-661 QSETTEE
+661 
-668 VVEEEVVKPSVEVPR
+668 
-683 FSLEKTNVI
+683 
-692 EEKDDKEK
+692 KDDETLSTIQNAFENTDTE

>member
-1 MKNKFKGNYVYLLLV
+1 MKKKFKGTYVYLILV

-21 FVFYGAGRDMST
+21 FVFYGTGKDLNQNTPKMS
-33 TTTKLGLFDVM
+33 LFDVM
-44 QKIEKGEIKSI
+44 TKIENKQIASI
-55 EQVVSSADDGEF
+55 EQVVSSADDGKF
-67 TVTDNQGNTSVIYAS
+67 IVTDKDGNKTTISAS
-82 QQAFSDYLYS
+82 QDAFSEYLYN
-92 LSPEVRASFT
+92 LSPEIRSSFAFKSSEP
-102 LTTRQP
+102 Q
-108 ETSLLRPILEIILII
+108 TSLFFPILQIVLII
-123 GMFIFIMLFFVQQMQ
+123 GMFIFIMIFFVQQMQ

-159 DDKGSITL
+159 DDKGTITL

-184 DFLKNQARYIQVG
+184 DFLKNQTRYVQVG

-299 GFGINEGVIV
+299 GFGVNEGVIV

-335 NRPDITGRKE
+335 NRPDITGRKA

-360 DLDVI
+360 DIDVI

-383 SALLTARHN
+383 AALLTARHN
-392 KRAIDMDEV
+392 KRAIDMNEV

-412 EKKSHIITD
+412 EKKSHVITD

-439 LLDEVEPVHIVS
+439 LLDKVEPVHIVS

-469 SFYTKNALFQQIVM
+469 SFRTKGELIQNIIM
-483 TLGGRSAEE
+483 TLGGRAAEE

-510 QIAREMVTTYGMSRL
+510 QIAREMVTNYGMSRL
-525 GPIKYGDEASEPFLG
+525 GPIKYGDEDSEPFLG
-540 RDYNHT
+540 RDYNHS

-558 TVVGEIINEAHE
+558 KVVGEIIEDAYKQAIKLLEENIE
-570 KALQMLRD
+570 L
-578 NMDILHK
+578 LHR
-585 ASQILMKKEK
+585 ASQLLMKKEK
-595 ISGPEFRAIIRG
+595 LSGPEFRAILRG
-607 EEIDEE
+607 EQIDEE
-613 HVAEFNLFDSVEEVE
+613 HVAEFSLFDSVMEVE
-628 KENIAKKAHTEEIQ
+628 KKEDEDHKVVLEKNDTELKSEEINENQ
-642 EVVTET
+642 DLSN
-648 QEEPV
+648 Q
-653 QEEIQEEV
+653 
-661 QSETTEE
+661 
-668 VVEEEVVKPSVEVPR
+668 
-683 FSLEKTNVI
+683 
-692 EEKDDKEK
+692 DGDKEHQ

>member
-1 MKNKFKGNYVYLLLV
+1 MKKKFKGTYVYLILV

-21 FVFYGAGRDMST
+21 FVFYGTGKDLNQTVTKMSA
-33 TTTKLGLFDVM
+33 FDVM
-44 QKIEKGEIKSI
+44 QKIENKEITKI
-55 EQVVSSADDGEF
+55 EQIVSSADDGKF
-67 TVTDNQGNTSVIYAS
+67 IVTDKEGNKTTISVA
-82 QQAFSDYLYS
+82 QDAFSQYLYN
-92 LSPEVRASFT
+92 LSPELRNSFEFSSSEP
-102 LTTRQP
+102 Q
-108 ETSLLRPILEIILII
+108 TSLFFPILQIVLII
-123 GMFIFIMLFFVQQMQ
+123 GMFIFIMVFFVQQMQ

-159 DDKGSITL
+159 DDKGTITL

-184 DFLKNQARYIQVG
+184 DFLKNQNRYIQVG

-335 NRPDITGRKE
+335 NRPDVTGRKD

-401 QKALIKITMGT
+401 QQALIKITMGT

-421 KERKLTAYHEVGH
+421 KERRLTAYHEVGH

-456 QAGGFTMTLSKDD
+456 NAGGFTMMLSKDD
-469 SFYTKNALFQQIVM
+469 NFRTKNSIIQEITMA
-483 TLGGRSAEE
+483 LGGRAAEE
-492 LILDDITT
+492 LILEDITT
-500 GASGDIKQAT
+500 GASGDIQGAT
-510 QIAREMVTTYGMSRL
+510 QAARDMVTTYGMSRL
-525 GPIKYGDEASEPFLG
+525 GPIKYGNEESEPFLG

-558 TVVGEIINEAHE
+558 KVVGEIIEDAH
-570 KALQMLRD
+570 KRALQLLEE
-578 NMDILHK
+578 NIDILHR
-585 ASQILMKKEK
+585 AAQILMKKEK
-595 ISGPEFRAIIRG
+595 LSGPEFRAIMRG
-607 EEIDEE
+607 EVIDEE
-613 HVAEFNLFDSVEEVE
+613 KAAEFNLFESVMETE
-628 KENIAKKAHTEEIQ
+628 KKEKHEKH
-642 EVVTET
+642 V
-648 QEEPV
+648 
-653 QEEIQEEV
+653 
-661 QSETTEE
+661 
-668 VVEEEVVKPSVEVPR
+668 
-683 FSLEKTNVI
+683 SLEKDNVI
-692 EEKDDKEK
+692 TVKPEDYTETHE

>member
-1 MKNKFKGNYVYLLLV
+1 MKKKFKGTYVYLLLV
-16 VVLAL
+16 VVLAV
-21 FVFYGAGRDMST
+21 FVFYGTGKDISQN
-33 TTTKLGLFDVM
+33 TTKLSLFDVM
-44 QKIEKGEIKSI
+44 TKIENQQIASI
-55 EQVVSSADDGEF
+55 EQIVSSADDGKF
-67 TVTDNQGNTSVIYAS
+67 IVTDKEGNKTTISAS
-82 QQAFSDYLYS
+82 QDAFSEYLYN
-92 LSPEVRASFT
+92 LSPELRNSFT
-102 LTTRQP
+102 FKSTEPQ
-108 ETSLLRPILEIILII
+108 TSLFFPILQIILII
-123 GMFIFIMLFFVQQMQ
+123 GMFIFIMIFFVQQMQ

-159 DDKGSITL
+159 DDKGAITL

-184 DFLKNQARYIQVG
+184 DFLKNQNRYVQVG

-321 ALLRPGRFDRKIVV
+321 ALLRPGRFDRKIVG
-335 NRPDITGRKE
+335 NRPDITGRKA

-360 DLDVI
+360 DIDVI

-383 SALLTARHN
+383 AALLTARHN
-392 KRAIDMDEV
+392 KRAIDMNEV

-412 EKKSHIITD
+412 EKKSHVITD

-439 LLDEVEPVHIVS
+439 LLDKVEPVHIVS

-469 SFYTKNALFQQIVM
+469 NYRTKGELIQNIIM
-483 TLGGRSAEE
+483 TLGGRAAEE

-510 QIAREMVTTYGMSRL
+510 QSARGMVTDYGMSRL
-525 GPIKYGDEASEPFLG
+525 GPIKYGDEQSEPFLG
-540 RDYNHT
+540 RDYNHS

-558 TVVGEIINEAHE
+558 RVVAEIIDDAY
-570 KALQMLRD
+570 KQAIQMLQD
-578 NMDILHK
+578 NIDLLHK

-595 ISGPEFRAIIRG
+595 LSGPEFRAIIRG

-613 HVAEFNLFDSVEEVE
+613 NVAEFNLFDSVLETEKKEEAKANTVNLE
-628 KENIAKKAHTEEIQ
+628 KETDDYHSI
-642 EVVTET
+642 
-648 QEEPV
+648 
-653 QEEIQEEV
+653 
-661 QSETTEE
+661 
-668 VVEEEVVKPSVEVPR
+668 
-683 FSLEKTNVI
+683 SLEK
-692 EEKDDKEK
+692 EETQMESDTQTEN

>member
-1 MKNKFKGNYVYLLLV
+1 MKKKFKGTYIYLLLLV
-16 VVLAL
+16 VLMM
-21 FVFYGAGRDMST
+21 FIFYGTSRDINST
-33 TTTKLGLFDVM
+33 TKTMSYSEMLTA
-44 QKIEKGEIKSI
+44 IENGQIKSI
-55 EQVVSSADDGEF
+55 EQVVSDGDLGEF
-67 TVTDNQGNTSVIYAS
+67 IVIDKENNKSTVEAPQN
-82 QQAFSDYLYS
+82 AFSTYYLS
-92 LSPEVRASFT
+92 LSPEVRAQFT
-102 LTTRQP
+102 FVTRAVQANMW
-108 ETSLLRPILEIILII
+108 LPILQIVLIV
-123 GMFIFIMLFFVQQMQ
+123 GMFIFIMVFFVQQMQ

-159 DDKGSITL
+159 DDKGNVTF

-172 LDEEKTEVAEIV
+172 LDEEKEEVAEIV
-184 DFLKNQARYIQVG
+184 DFLKNQNRYVQVG

-202 GVLLVGPPGTGK
+202 GILLVGPPGTGK

-299 GFGINEGVIV
+299 GFGANEGVIV
-309 LAATNRSDVLDP
+309 MAATNRADVLDP
-321 ALLRPGRFDRKIVV
+321 ALLRPGRFDRQVTV
-335 NRPDITGRKE
+335 DRPDITGRKA

-351 KGKPLNEDI
+351 KGKPLSEDI
-360 DLDVI
+360 DIDVI
-365 AKSTPG
+365 AKTTSG

-392 KRAIDMDEV
+392 KRAIDMEEV

-412 EKKSHIITD
+412 EKKSHIITEA
-421 KERKLTAYHEVGH
+421 ERKLTAYHEVGH
-434 ALLAE
+434 ALTSE
-439 LLDEVEPVHIVS
+439 LLDEMEPVHTIS

-456 QAGGFTMTLSKDD
+456 RAGGYTMQLNGEDN
-469 SFYTKNALFQQIVM
+469 FYTKKKMLQHIIVF
-483 TLGGRSAEE
+483 LGGRAAEE
-492 LILDDITT
+492 LVLDDITT
-500 GASGDIKQAT
+500 GASNDIQRAT
-510 QIAREMVTTYGMSRL
+510 QLARDMVTTYGMSRL
-525 GPIKYGDEASEPFLG
+525 GPIKYGDEHSEPFLG

-558 TVVGEIINEAHE
+558 TVVGEIIEECYEQA
-570 KALQMLRD
+570 KKLLQD
-578 NMDILHK
+578 HMDVLHR

-595 ISGPEFRAIIRG
+595 LTGQEFRKIMKG

-613 HVAEFNLFDSVEEVE
+613 NVAEFNIFESIDEVE
-628 KENIAKKAHTEEIQ
+628 KEGKVLDSKEETLNTIDNAFQ
-642 EVVTET
+642 NSDEV
-648 QEEPV
+648 
-653 QEEIQEEV
+653 
-661 QSETTEE
+661 
-668 VVEEEVVKPSVEVPR
+668 
-683 FSLEKTNVI
+683 
-692 EEKDDKEK
+692 

>member
-1 MKNKFKGNYVYLLLV
+1 MKKKFKGTYVYLILV

-21 FVFYGAGRDMST
+21 FVFYGTGKDLNQTVTKMSA
-33 TTTKLGLFDVM
+33 FDVM
-44 QKIEKGEIKSI
+44 QKIENKEITKI
-55 EQVVSSADDGEF
+55 EQIVSSADDGKF
-67 TVTDNQGNTSVIYAS
+67 IVTDKEGNKTTISVA
-82 QQAFSDYLYS
+82 QDAFSQYLYN
-92 LSPEVRASFT
+92 LSPELRNSFEFSSSEP
-102 LTTRQP
+102 Q
-108 ETSLLRPILEIILII
+108 TSLFFPILQIVLII
-123 GMFIFIMLFFVQQMQ
+123 GMFIFIMVFFVQQMQ

-159 DDKGSITL
+159 DDKGTITL

-184 DFLKNQARYIQVG
+184 DFLKNQNRYIQVG

-335 NRPDITGRKE
+335 NRPDVTGRKD

-401 QKALIKITMGT
+401 QQALIKITMGT

-421 KERKLTAYHEVGH
+421 KERRLTAYHEVGH

-456 QAGGFTMTLSKDD
+456 NAGGFTMMLSKDD
-469 SFYTKNALFQQIVM
+469 NFRTKNSIIQEITMA
-483 TLGGRSAEE
+483 LGGRAAEE
-492 LILDDITT
+492 LILEDITT
-500 GASGDIKQAT
+500 GASGDIQGAT
-510 QIAREMVTTYGMSRL
+510 QAARDMVTTYGMSRL
-525 GPIKYGDEASEPFLG
+525 GPIKYGNEESEPFLG

-558 TVVGEIINEAHE
+558 KVVGEIIEDAH
-570 KALQMLRD
+570 KRALQLLEE
-578 NMDILHK
+578 NIDILHR
-585 ASQILMKKEK
+585 AAQILMKKEK
-595 ISGPEFRAIIRG
+595 LSGPEFRAIMRG
-607 EEIDEE
+607 EAIDEE
-613 HVAEFNLFDSVEEVE
+613 KAAEFNLFESVMETE
-628 KENIAKKAHTEEIQ
+628 KKEKHEKH
-642 EVVTET
+642 V
-648 QEEPV
+648 
-653 QEEIQEEV
+653 
-661 QSETTEE
+661 
-668 VVEEEVVKPSVEVPR
+668 
-683 FSLEKTNVI
+683 SLEKDNVI
-692 EEKDDKEK
+692 TVKPEDYTETHE

>member
-1 MKNKFKGNYVYLLLV
+1 MKKKFKGTYIYLSLLA
-16 VVLAL
+16 VLII
-21 FVFYGAGRDMST
+21 FIFYGTSRDLSST
-33 TTTKLGLFDVM
+33 TNPMSYGELLTA
-44 QKIEKGEIKSI
+44 IENGQIKSI
-55 EQVVSSADDGEF
+55 EQVVSDGDLGEF
-67 TVTDNQGNTSVIYAS
+67 IVIDKDNNKSTVEAPQN
-82 QQAFSDYLYS
+82 AFSTYYLS
-92 LSPEVRASFT
+92 LSPEVRSQFT
-102 LTTRQP
+102 FVTRAVQANMW
-108 ETSLLRPILEIILII
+108 LPILQIVLIV
-123 GMFIFIMLFFVQQMQ
+123 GMFIFIMVFFVQQMQ

-159 DDKGSITL
+159 DDKGNVTF

-172 LDEEKTEVAEIV
+172 LDEEKEEVAEIV
-184 DFLKNQARYIQVG
+184 DFLKNQNRYVQVG

-202 GVLLVGPPGTGK
+202 GILLVGPPGTGK

-299 GFGINEGVIV
+299 GFGANEGVIV
-309 LAATNRSDVLDP
+309 MAATNRADVLDP
-321 ALLRPGRFDRKIVV
+321 ALLRPGRFDRQVTV
-335 NRPDITGRKE
+335 DRPDITGRKA

-351 KGKPLNEDI
+351 KGKPLSEDI
-360 DLDVI
+360 DIDVI
-365 AKSTPG
+365 AKTTSG

-392 KRAIDMDEV
+392 KRAIDMEEV

-421 KERKLTAYHEVGH
+421 AERKLTAYHEVGH
-434 ALLAE
+434 ALTSE
-439 LLDEVEPVHIVS
+439 LLDEMEPVHSIS

-456 QAGGFTMTLSKDD
+456 RAGGYTMQLNGEDN
-469 SFYTKNALFQQIVM
+469 FYTKKKMLQHIIVF
-483 TLGGRSAEE
+483 LGGRAAEE
-492 LILDDITT
+492 LVLDDITT
-500 GASGDIKQAT
+500 GASNDIQRAT
-510 QIAREMVTTYGMSRL
+510 QLARDMVTTYGMSRL
-525 GPIKYGDEASEPFLG
+525 GPIKYGDEHSEPFLG

-558 TVVGEIINEAHE
+558 KVVGEIIEDCYEQA
-570 KALQMLRD
+570 KRLLQEH
-578 NMDILHK
+578 MDVLHK
-585 ASQILMKKEK
+585 ASKILMKKEK
-595 ISGPEFRAIIRG
+595 LTGQEFRKIMKG

-613 HVAEFNLFDSVEEVE
+613 NVAEFNIFESIDEVE
-628 KENIAKKAHTEEIQ
+628 KEGK
-642 EVVTET
+642 VTAT
-648 QEEPV
+648 
-653 QEEIQEEV
+653 
-661 QSETTEE
+661 
-668 VVEEEVVKPSVEVPR
+668 
-683 FSLEKTNVI
+683 
-692 EEKDDKEK
+692 KDDETLSTIQNAFENTDTE

>member
-1 MKNKFKGNYVYLLLV
+1 MIVKKKFKGTYVYLILV

-21 FVFYGAGRDMST
+21 YVFYGTGKDLNQSV
-33 TTTKLGLFDVM
+33 TKLSIFEVM
-44 QKIEKGEIKSI
+44 DKIENKQIKSI
-55 EQVVSSADDGEF
+55 EQVVSSADDGRFIVIDNEGNKTTLNVAQDAF
-67 TVTDNQGNTSVIYAS
+67 TQ
-82 QQAFSDYLYS
+82 YL
-92 LSPEVRASFT
+92 LGLPQDVRASFT
-102 LTTRQP
+102 YTGSQ
-108 ETSLLRPILEIILII
+108 EQTSMFFPILQIILII
-123 GMFIFIMLFFVQQMQ
+123 GMFIFIMIFFVQQMQ

-159 DDKGSITL
+159 DDKGAITL

-184 DFLKNQARYIQVG
+184 DFLKNQNRYVQVG

-335 NRPDITGRKE
+335 NRPDITGRKA

-360 DLDVI
+360 DIDVI

-383 SALLTARHN
+383 AALLTARHN
-392 KRAIDMDEV
+392 KRAIDMNEV

-412 EKKSHIITD
+412 EKKSHVITD

-439 LLDEVEPVHIVS
+439 LLDKVEPVHIVS

-469 SFYTKNALFQQIVM
+469 SFRTKGELLQNIIM
-483 TLGGRSAEE
+483 TLGGRAAEQ
-492 LILDDITT
+492 LVLDDITT

-525 GPIKYGDEASEPFLG
+525 GPIKYGDEESEPFLG
-540 RDYNHT
+540 RDYNHS

-558 TVVGEIINEAHE
+558 KVVAEIIEDAYQ
-570 KALQMLRD
+570 KALQMLQE
-578 NMDILHK
+578 NMDLLHR
-585 ASQILMKKEK
+585 ASQMLMKKEK
-595 ISGPEFRAIIRG
+595 LSGPEFRAILRG
-607 EEIDEE
+607 EEIDEDK
-613 HVAEFNLFDSVEEVE
+613 VADFNLFDSVLEGEKKEERE
-628 KENIAKKAHTEEIQ
+628 AKKHTFIQ
-642 EVVTET
+642 LEKS
-648 QEEPV
+648 QEE
-653 QEEIQEEV
+653 
-661 QSETTEE
+661 TE
-668 VVEEEVVKPSVEVPR
+668 SVEDRNEDRP
-683 FSLEKTNVI
+683 I
-692 EEKDDKEK
+692 E

>member
-1 MKNKFKGNYVYLLLV
+1 MKKKFKGTYIYLLLLV
-16 VVLAL
+16 VLMM
-21 FVFYGAGRDMST
+21 FIFYGTSRDINST
-33 TTTKLGLFDVM
+33 TKTMSYSEMLTA
-44 QKIEKGEIKSI
+44 IENGQIKSI
-55 EQVVSSADDGEF
+55 EQVVSDGDLGEF
-67 TVTDNQGNTSVIYAS
+67 IVIDKDNNKSTVEAPQN
-82 QQAFSDYLYS
+82 AFSTYYLS
-92 LSPEVRASFT
+92 LSPEVRAQFT
-102 LTTRQP
+102 FVTRAVQANMW
-108 ETSLLRPILEIILII
+108 LPILQIVLIV
-123 GMFIFIMLFFVQQMQ
+123 GMFIFIMVFFVQQMQ

-159 DDKGSITL
+159 DDKGNVTF

-172 LDEEKTEVAEIV
+172 LDEEKEEVAEIV
-184 DFLKNQARYIQVG
+184 DFLKNQNRYVQVG

-202 GVLLVGPPGTGK
+202 GILLVGPPGTGK

-299 GFGINEGVIV
+299 GFGANEGVIV
-309 LAATNRSDVLDP
+309 MAATNRADVLDP
-321 ALLRPGRFDRKIVV
+321 ALLRPGRFDRQVTV
-335 NRPDITGRKE
+335 DRPDVTGRKA

-351 KGKPLNEDI
+351 KGKPLSEDI
-360 DLDVI
+360 DIDVI
-365 AKSTPG
+365 AKTTSG

-392 KRAIDMDEV
+392 KRAIDMEEV

-421 KERKLTAYHEVGH
+421 AERKLTAYHEVGH
-434 ALLAE
+434 ALTSE
-439 LLDEVEPVHIVS
+439 LLDEMEPVHTIS

-456 QAGGFTMTLSKDD
+456 RAGGYTMQLNGEDN
-469 SFYTKNALFQQIVM
+469 FYTKKKMLQHIIVF
-483 TLGGRSAEE
+483 LGGRAAEE
-492 LILDDITT
+492 LVLDDITT
-500 GASGDIKQAT
+500 GASNDIQRAT
-510 QIAREMVTTYGMSRL
+510 QLARDMVTTYGMSRL
-525 GPIKYGDEASEPFLG
+525 GPIKYGDEHSEPFLG

-558 TVVGEIINEAHE
+558 KVVGEIIEECYEQA
-570 KALQMLRD
+570 KKLLQD
-578 NMDILHK
+578 HMDVLHR

-595 ISGPEFRAIIRG
+595 LTGQEFRKIMKG

-613 HVAEFNLFDSVEEVE
+613 NVAEFNIFESIDEVE
-628 KENIAKKAHTEEIQ
+628 KEGKVLDSKEN
-642 EVVTET
+642 EVLDTIDHAF
-648 QEEPV
+648 QNSD
-653 QEEIQEEV
+653 EV
-661 QSETTEE
+661 
-668 VVEEEVVKPSVEVPR
+668 
-683 FSLEKTNVI
+683 
-692 EEKDDKEK
+692 

>member
-1 MKNKFKGNYVYLLLV
+1 MKKKFKGTYVYLILV
-16 VVLAL
+16 VILAL
-21 FVFYGAGRDMST
+21 FVFYGTSKDLNQTVTKMSA
-33 TTTKLGLFDVM
+33 FDVM
-44 QKIEKGEIKSI
+44 QKIEKKEIAKI
-55 EQVVSSADDGEF
+55 EQIVSSADDGKF
-67 TVTDNQGNTSVIYAS
+67 IVTDTEGNKTTISVA
-82 QQAFSDYLYS
+82 QDAFSQYLYN
-92 LSPEVRASFT
+92 LSPELRNSFEFT
-102 LTTRQP
+102 SSEPQ
-108 ETSLLRPILEIILII
+108 TSLFFPILQIVLII
-123 GMFIFIMLFFVQQMQ
+123 GMFIFIMVFFVQQMQ

-184 DFLKNQARYIQVG
+184 DFLKNQNRYIQVG

-214 TLLAKAIAGEAG
+214 TLLAKAIAGEAA

-274 KRGAGLGGGHDEREQ
+274 KRGAGMGGGHDEREQ

-299 GFGINEGVIV
+299 GFGANEGVIV
-309 LAATNRSDVLDP
+309 MAATNRADVLDP
-321 ALLRPGRFDRKIVV
+321 ALLRPGRFDRQIVV
-335 NRPDITGRKE
+335 NRPDVTGRKA

-360 DLDVI
+360 DIDVI

-392 KRAIDMDEV
+392 KRAIDMEEV
-401 QKALIKITMGT
+401 QQALIKITMGT

-421 KERKLTAYHEVGH
+421 KERRLTAYHEVGH

-456 QAGGFTMTLSKDD
+456 NAGGFTMMLSKDD
-469 SFYTKNALFQQIVM
+469 NFRTKNSIIQEITMA
-483 TLGGRSAEE
+483 LGGRAAEE
-492 LILDDITT
+492 LILEDITT
-500 GASGDIKQAT
+500 GASGDIQGAT
-510 QIAREMVTTYGMSRL
+510 QAARDMVTTYGMSRL
-525 GPIKYGDEASEPFLG
+525 GPIKYGNESSEPFLG
-540 RDYNHT
+540 RDYNHS

-558 TVVGEIINEAHE
+558 KVVGEIIEDAH
-570 KALQMLRD
+570 KTALRLLEE
-578 NMDILHK
+578 NIDILHR
-585 ASQILMKKEK
+585 AAQILMKKEK
-595 ISGPEFRAIIRG
+595 LSGPEFRAIMRG

-613 HVAEFNLFDSVEEVE
+613 KIAEFNLFDSVMENEKKEEAHVTNMALRKEKAFSVKTTEDHQVILE
-628 KENIAKKAHTEEIQ
+628 KEGT
-642 EVVTET
+642 
-648 QEEPV
+648 
-653 QEEIQEEV
+653 
-661 QSETTEE
+661 S
-668 VVEEEVVKPSVEVPR
+668 EEEVSQDKS
-683 FSLEKTNVI
+683 SHI
-692 EEKDDKEK
+692 ENE

>member
-1 MKNKFKGNYVYLLLV
+1 MKKKFKGTYVYLILV
-16 VVLAL
+16 VILAL
-21 FVFYGAGRDMST
+21 FVFYGTGKDLNQTVTKMSA
-33 TTTKLGLFDVM
+33 FDVM
-44 QKIEKGEIKSI
+44 QKIENKEIAKI
-55 EQVVSSADDGEF
+55 EQIVSSADDGKF
-67 TVTDNQGNTSVIYAS
+67 IVTDNEGNKTTISVA
-82 QQAFSDYLYS
+82 QEAFSEYLYN
-92 LSPEVRASFT
+92 LSPELRNSFEFT
-102 LTTRQP
+102 SSEPQ
-108 ETSLLRPILEIILII
+108 TSLFFPILQIVLII
-123 GMFIFIMLFFVQQMQ
+123 GMFIFIMVFFVQQMQ

-159 DDKGSITL
+159 DDKGSVTL

-184 DFLKNQARYIQVG
+184 DFLKNQTRYIQVG

-263 VFIDE
+263 IFIDE

-299 GFGINEGVIV
+299 GFGANEGVIV
-309 LAATNRSDVLDP
+309 MAATNRADVLDP
-321 ALLRPGRFDRKIVV
+321 ALLRPGRFDRQIVV
-335 NRPDITGRKE
+335 NRPDVTGRKA

-360 DLDVI
+360 DIDVI

-392 KRAIDMDEV
+392 KRAIDMEEV
-401 QKALIKITMGT
+401 QQALIKITMGT

-421 KERKLTAYHEVGH
+421 KERRLTAYHEVGH

-456 QAGGFTMTLSKDD
+456 NAGGFTMMLSKDD
-469 SFYTKNALFQQIVM
+469 NFRTKKSIIQEITMA
-483 TLGGRSAEE
+483 LGGRAAEE
-492 LILDDITT
+492 LILEDITT
-500 GASGDIKQAT
+500 GASGDIQGAT
-510 QIAREMVTTYGMSRL
+510 QAARDMVTTYGMSRL
-525 GPIKYGDEASEPFLG
+525 GPIKYGNESSEPFLG
-540 RDYNHT
+540 RDYNHS

-558 TVVGEIINEAHE
+558 KVVAEIIEDAH
-570 KALQMLRD
+570 KTALRLLEENIDMLHR
-578 NMDILHK
+578 
-585 ASQILMKKEK
+585 AAQILMKKEK
-595 ISGPEFRAIIRG
+595 LSGPEFRAIIRG

-613 HVAEFNLFDSVEEVE
+613 NVADFNLFDSVMETEKKEEAHKKNLKLEKDNAFTVKAAEEHKVVLE
-628 KENIAKKAHTEEIQ
+628 KEGNEEEI
-642 EVVTET
+642 
-648 QEEPV
+648 
-653 QEEIQEEV
+653 
-661 QSETTEE
+661 
-668 VVEEEVVKPSVEVPR
+668 
-683 FSLEKTNVI
+683 
-692 EEKDDKEK
+692 

>member
-1 MKNKFKGNYVYLLLV
+1 MKKKFKGTYVYLILV
-16 VVLAL
+16 VILAL
-21 FVFYGAGRDMST
+21 FVFYGTGKDLNQTVTKMSA
-33 TTTKLGLFDVM
+33 FDVM
-44 QKIEKGEIKSI
+44 QKIENKEIAKI
-55 EQVVSSADDGEF
+55 EQIVSSADDGKF
-67 TVTDNQGNTSVIYAS
+67 IVTDKEGNKTTISVA
-82 QQAFSDYLYS
+82 QEAFSEYLYN
-92 LSPEVRASFT
+92 LSPELRNSFEFT
-102 LTTRQP
+102 STEPQ
-108 ETSLLRPILEIILII
+108 TSLFFPILQIILII
-123 GMFIFIMLFFVQQMQ
+123 GMFIFIMVFFVQQMQ

-159 DDKGSITL
+159 DDKGSVTL

-184 DFLKNQARYIQVG
+184 DFLKNQNRYIQVG

-214 TLLAKAIAGEAG
+214 TLLAKAVAGEAG

-299 GFGINEGVIV
+299 GFGANEGVIV
-309 LAATNRSDVLDP
+309 MAATNRADVLDP
-321 ALLRPGRFDRKIVV
+321 ALLRPGRFDRQIVV
-335 NRPDITGRKE
+335 NRPDITGRKA

-360 DLDVI
+360 DIDVI

-392 KRAIDMDEV
+392 KRAIDMEEV
-401 QKALIKITMGT
+401 QQALIKITMGT

-421 KERKLTAYHEVGH
+421 KERRLTAYHEVGH

-456 QAGGFTMTLSKDD
+456 NAGGFTMMLSKDD
-469 SFYTKNALFQQIVM
+469 NFRTKNSIIQEITMA
-483 TLGGRSAEE
+483 LGGRAAEE
-492 LILDDITT
+492 LILEDITT
-500 GASGDIKQAT
+500 GASGDIQGAT
-510 QIAREMVTTYGMSRL
+510 QAARDMVTTYGMSRL
-525 GPIKYGDEASEPFLG
+525 GPIKYGNESSEPFLG
-540 RDYNHT
+540 RDYNHS
-546 RNYGEALATEID
+546 RNYSEALATEID
-558 TVVGEIINEAHE
+558 KVVGEIIDDAH
-570 KALQMLRD
+570 KTALRLLEE
-578 NMDILHK
+578 NIDILHR
-585 ASQILMKKEK
+585 AAQILMKKEK
-595 ISGPEFRAIIRG
+595 LSGPEFRAIMRG
-607 EEIDEE
+607 EQIDEE
-613 HVAEFNLFDSVEEVE
+613 TVADFNLFDSVMETEKKDKAHEKSIILE
-628 KENIAKKAHTEEIQ
+628 KENDATIKMTEDQVSHDEI
-642 EVVTET
+642 
-648 QEEPV
+648 
-653 QEEIQEEV
+653 
-661 QSETTEE
+661 
-668 VVEEEVVKPSVEVPR
+668 
-683 FSLEKTNVI
+683 
-692 EEKDDKEK
+692 

>member
-1 MKNKFKGNYVYLLLV
+1 MKKKFKGTYIYLLLLV
-16 VVLAL
+16 VLMM
-21 FVFYGAGRDMST
+21 FIFYGTSRDINST
-33 TTTKLGLFDVM
+33 TKTMSYSEMLTA
-44 QKIEKGEIKSI
+44 IENGQIKSI
-55 EQVVSSADDGEF
+55 EQVVSDGDLGEF
-67 TVTDNQGNTSVIYAS
+67 IVIDKENNKSTVEAPQN
-82 QQAFSDYLYS
+82 AFSTYYLS
-92 LSPEVRASFT
+92 LSPEVRAQFT
-102 LTTRQP
+102 FVTRAVQANMW
-108 ETSLLRPILEIILII
+108 LPILQIVLIV
-123 GMFIFIMLFFVQQMQ
+123 GMFIFIMVFFVQQMQ

-159 DDKGSITL
+159 DDKGNVTF

-172 LDEEKTEVAEIV
+172 LDEEKEEVAEIV
-184 DFLKNQARYIQVG
+184 DFLKNQNRYVQVG

-202 GVLLVGPPGTGK
+202 GILLVGPPGTGK

-299 GFGINEGVIV
+299 GFGANEGVIV
-309 LAATNRSDVLDP
+309 MAATNRADVLDP
-321 ALLRPGRFDRKIVV
+321 ALLRPGRFDRQVTV
-335 NRPDITGRKE
+335 DRPDITGRKA

-351 KGKPLNEDI
+351 KGKPLSEDI
-360 DLDVI
+360 DIDVI
-365 AKSTPG
+365 AKTTSG

-392 KRAIDMDEV
+392 KRAIDMEEV

-412 EKKSHIITD
+412 EKKSHIITEA
-421 KERKLTAYHEVGH
+421 ERKLTAYHEVGH
-434 ALLAE
+434 ALTSE
-439 LLDEVEPVHIVS
+439 LLDEMEPVHTIS

-456 QAGGFTMTLSKDD
+456 RAGGYTMQLNGEDN
-469 SFYTKNALFQQIVM
+469 FYTKKKMLQHIIVF
-483 TLGGRSAEE
+483 LGGRAAEE
-492 LILDDITT
+492 LVLDDITT
-500 GASGDIKQAT
+500 GASNDIQRAT
-510 QIAREMVTTYGMSRL
+510 QLARDMVTTYGMSRL
-525 GPIKYGDEASEPFLG
+525 GPIKYGDEHSEPFLG

-558 TVVGEIINEAHE
+558 TVVGEIIEECYEQA
-570 KALQMLRD
+570 KKLLQD
-578 NMDILHK
+578 HMDVLHR

-595 ISGPEFRAIIRG
+595 LTGQEFRKIMKG

-613 HVAEFNLFDSVEEVE
+613 NVAEFNIFESIDEVE
-628 KENIAKKAHTEEIQ
+628 KEGKVLDSK
-642 EVVTET
+642 
-648 QEEPV
+648 
-653 QEEIQEEV
+653 
-661 QSETTEE
+661 
-668 VVEEEVVKPSVEVPR
+668 EEETLNTINNAFQNSDEV
-683 FSLEKTNVI
+683 
-692 EEKDDKEK
+692 

>member
-1 MKNKFKGNYVYLLLV
+1 
-16 VVLAL
+16 
-21 FVFYGAGRDMST
+21 
-33 TTTKLGLFDVM
+33 
-44 QKIEKGEIKSI
+44 
-55 EQVVSSADDGEF
+55 
-67 TVTDNQGNTSVIYAS
+67 
-82 QQAFSDYLYS
+82 
-92 LSPEVRASFT
+92 
-102 LTTRQP
+102 
-108 ETSLLRPILEIILII
+108 
-123 GMFIFIMLFFVQQMQ
+123 
-138 GGGGGGGRIMSF
+138 
-150 GKSRAKMTI
+150 
-159 DDKGSITL
+159 
-167 KDVAG
+167 
-172 LDEEKTEVAEIV
+172 
-184 DFLKNQARYIQVG
+184 
-197 AKIPK
+197 
-202 GVLLVGPPGTGK
+202 
-214 TLLAKAIAGEAG
+214 
-226 VPFFSIS
+226 
-233 GSDFVEMFVGVG
+233 MFVGVG

-335 NRPDITGRKE
+335 NRPDITGRKA

-360 DLDVI
+360 DIDVI

-383 SALLTARHN
+383 AALLTARHN
-392 KRAIDMDEV
+392 KRAIDMNEV

-412 EKKSHIITD
+412 EKKSHVITD

-439 LLDEVEPVHIVS
+439 LLDKVEPVHIVS

-469 SFYTKNALFQQIVM
+469 NYRTKGELIQNIIM
-483 TLGGRSAEE
+483 TLGGRAAEE

-510 QIAREMVTTYGMSRL
+510 QIARGMVTDYGMSRL
-525 GPIKYGDEASEPFLG
+525 GPIKYGDEQSEPFLG
-540 RDYNHT
+540 RDYNHS

-558 TVVGEIINEAHE
+558 RVVAEIIDDAY
-570 KALQMLRD
+570 KQAIQMLQD
-578 NMDILHK
+578 NIDLLHK

-595 ISGPEFRAIIRG
+595 LSGPEFRAIIRG

-613 HVAEFNLFDSVEEVE
+613 NVAEFNLFDSVLETEKKEEAKANTVNLE
-628 KENIAKKAHTEEIQ
+628 KETDDYHSI
-642 EVVTET
+642 
-648 QEEPV
+648 
-653 QEEIQEEV
+653 
-661 QSETTEE
+661 
-668 VVEEEVVKPSVEVPR
+668 
-683 FSLEKTNVI
+683 SLEK
-692 EEKDDKEK
+692 EETQMESDAQTEK